1 MVGEGIESH
10 GTEGN
15 RKRGALSLGSSKCR
29 GGVDRSEEEVKCA
42 GLYVRSRGR
51 VRFDLGF
58 KVARVAQECYAANK
72 RASESLSLRLALR
85 IDQDRDA
92 VTLSPWFTIVR
103 KNRDQMT
110 CREIRTEKVTW

>member
-1 MVGEGIESH
+1 MLQDRQSSGARHKGQRVVVGQTGDMVGEGIESH

-72 RASESLSLRLALR
+72 RERRA
-85 IDQDRDA
+85 
-92 VTLSPWFTIVR
+92 
-103 KNRDQMT
+103 
-110 CREIRTEKVTW
+110 

>member
-1 MVGEGIESH
+1 
-10 GTEGN
+10 
-15 RKRGALSLGSSKCR
+15 
-29 GGVDRSEEEVKCA
+29 
-42 GLYVRSRGR
+42 
-51 VRFDLGF
+51 
-58 KVARVAQECYAANK
+58 
-72 RASESLSLRLALR
+72 LSLRLALR